1 MKATTFMSFRYVIL
15 ALALFA
21 QFVGS
26 HALAQDSNF
35 PDRKAVIL
43 NICPHVALSNF
54 SFQNR
59 YADRRTRFEQNMSW
73 KNVGTQPLIAFEIVV
88 LKYDAF
94 DQRVIGSRWTVTG
107 KNSADW
113 RPLAP
118 GDTGNDGTIG
128 YGTEEVFT
136 AIAYVRSARLAD
148 GTVWRA
154 NEVQLMNELRK
165 VAPGIKDF
173 GSVKPDPKQK
183 TE

>member
-1 MKATTFMSFRYVIL
+1 MSLRSILL
-15 ALALFA
+15 ALSLLAAICPIPVF
-21 QFVGS
+21 
-26 HALAQDSNF
+26 AQDSNF

-43 NICPHVALSNF
+43 NTCPHIELSGF
-54 SFQNR
+54 SFGNR
-59 YADRRTRFEQNMSW
+59 YADRRTRFEQHLSW
-73 KNVGTQPLIAFEIVV
+73 KNAGSQPIVAFEVVV

-118 GDTGNDGTIG
+118 GDSSADGTIG

-148 GTVWRA
+148 GTVWRV
-154 NEVQLMNELRK
+154 NEAQLINDLRK
-165 VAPGIKDF
+165 VAPGIRDF
-173 GSVKPDPKQK
+173 GSTKPDPKQK
-183 TE
+183 SE

>member
-1 MKATTFMSFRYVIL
+1 MGFHNF
-15 ALALFA
+15 ALAVVVLLAAAFP
-21 QFVGS
+21 VS
-26 HALAQDSNF
+26 AQDSNF

-43 NICPHVALSNF
+43 NTCPYIELSNF
-54 SFQNR
+54 SFANR
-59 YADRRTRFEQNMSW
+59 YADRRNRFEQHLSW
-73 KNVGTQPLIAFEIVV
+73 KNVGSQPLAAFEIVI

-94 DQRVIGSRWTVTG
+94 DQRVIGTRWTVTG

-113 RPLAP
+113 RPFAACDS
-118 GDTGNDGTIG
+118 GTDGTIG

-136 AIAYVRSARLAD
+136 AIAYVRAARLVD

-154 NEVQLMNELRK
+154 NEVEILNSLRK

-183 TE
+183 SE